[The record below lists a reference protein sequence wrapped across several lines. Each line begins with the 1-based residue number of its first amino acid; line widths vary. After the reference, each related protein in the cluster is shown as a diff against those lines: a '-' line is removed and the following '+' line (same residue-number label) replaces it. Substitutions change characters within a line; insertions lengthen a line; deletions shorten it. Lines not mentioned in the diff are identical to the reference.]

1 LKGSTIGRRTALP
14 EVDQLF
20 WMKGQQGYKGV
31 LKDLNLLQIN
41 KDMENS
47 LVDLPYEQFEPLRQ
61 MIRQDVDF
69 LKKHGLID
77 YSLLFAIE
85 IISSENQFLDLN

>member
-1 LKGSTIGRRTALP
+1 
-14 EVDQLF
+14 
-20 WMKGQQGYKGV
+20 MKGQQGYKGV

>member
-1 LKGSTIGRRTALP
+1 
-14 EVDQLF
+14 
-20 WMKGQQGYKGV
+20 MKGQQGYKGV

-41 KDMENS
+41 NDMENS
-47 LVDLPYEQFEPLRQ
+47 LVALPYETFEPLRQ

-85 IISSENQFLDLN
+85 TISSEN